1 MSLLHT
7 IASFVVALGL
17 LIVVHE
23 LGHYVV
29 ARWCGV
35 KVLRFSVGFGRALFA
50 RRLGP
55 DQTEWV
61 IAAVPLGGYVK
72 MVDEREGDVA
82 PDDLPRAFNRQSV
95 WKRFAIVVAG
105 PVANFL
111 LAIALY
117 WCLFMSGVQEAKPIV
132 AAPEAGT
139 VAAQAGLQAGDTI
152 RAINDEPVAGWQ
164 DVRWRLLQLALDR
177 KPARI
182 EVADGR
188 GAIDWRTL
196 DLSRVA
202 ADEVEGDLLAKLGMR
217 LYRPELPPVIGKVIA
232 GGVAARTGLAA
243 GDRVIAVNGER
254 IPSWEA
260 LVAKVRASPGRAL
273 VLDVERGDATRGSTT
288 RRFELVPEGATQG
301 TETIGRIGAA
311 PQVDEAALKAYY
323 FEIRYGPVEAAAKA
337 VARTWEMS
345 IFSLRMLGKMIVGEV
360 SWRNLSGPVTIA
372 DYAGQ
377 SASLGLAPYLAF
389 LALISIS
396 LGVLNLLPIPLLD
409 GGHLMY
415 YTIEVLKG
423 SPVSERV
430 MEIGQR
436 AGLAVLLFLMAFAF
450 YNDINRLLTG

>member
-23 LGHYVV
+23 LGHYIV

-82 PDDLPRAFNRQSV
+82 PGDLPRAFNRQSV
-95 WKRFAIVVAG
+95 WRRFAIVVAG

-117 WCLFMSGVQEAKPIV
+117 WFLFMSGVQEAKPIV

-139 VAAQAGLQAGDTI
+139 VAAQAGLRAGDTI

-177 KPARI
+177 KQARI

-202 ADEVEGDLLAKLGMR
+202 ADEVEGDLLAKLGLR
-217 LYRPELPPVIGKVIA
+217 LYRPELPPVIGQVIA
-232 GGVAARTGLAA
+232 GSVAARAGLAA
-243 GDRVIAVNGER
+243 GDRVMAVSGER
-254 IPSWEA
+254 VPSWEA

-273 VLDVERGDATRGSTT
+273 VLEVEREGAT
-288 RRFELVPEGATQG
+288 RRFEVVPEGVTQG
-301 TETIGRIGAA
+301 AETIGRIGAA
-311 PQVDEAALKAYY
+311 PRVDQAALKAYY
-323 FEIRYGPVEAAAKA
+323 FEIRYGPVEAATKA

-345 IFSLRMLGKMIVGEV
+345 IFSLRMLGKMLLGEV

>member
-1 MSLLHT
+1 
-7 IASFVVALGL
+7 
-17 LIVVHE
+17 
-23 LGHYVV
+23 
-29 ARWCGV
+29 
-35 KVLRFSVGFGRALFA
+35 
-50 RRLGP
+50 
-55 DQTEWV
+55 
-61 IAAVPLGGYVK
+61 
-72 MVDEREGDVA
+72 VA
-82 PDDLPRAFNRQSV
+82 PGDLPRAFNRQSV
-95 WKRFAIVVAG
+95 WRRFAIVVAG

-117 WCLFMSGVQEAKPIV
+117 WFLFMSGVQEAKPIV

-139 VAAQAGLQAGDTI
+139 VAAQAGLRAGDTI

-177 KPARI
+177 KQARI

-217 LYRPELPPVIGKVIA
+217 LYRPELPPVIGQVIA

-243 GDRVIAVNGER
+243 GDRVMAVNGER
-254 IPSWEA
+254 VPSWEA

-273 VLDVERGDATRGSTT
+273 VLEVEREGAT
-288 RRFELVPEGATQG
+288 RRFEVVPEGATQG
-301 TETIGRIGAA
+301 AETIGRIGAA
-311 PQVDEAALKAYY
+311 PRVDQAALKAYY
-323 FEIRYGPVEAAAKA
+323 FEIHYGPVEAATKA

-345 IFSLRMLGKMIVGEV
+345 VFSLRMLGKMLLGEV

>member
-1 MSLLHT
+1 
-7 IASFVVALGL
+7 
-17 LIVVHE
+17 
-23 LGHYVV
+23 
-29 ARWCGV
+29 
-35 KVLRFSVGFGRALFA
+35 
-50 RRLGP
+50 
-55 DQTEWV
+55 
-61 IAAVPLGGYVK
+61 
-72 MVDEREGDVA
+72 
-82 PDDLPRAFNRQSV
+82 
-95 WKRFAIVVAG
+95 
-105 PVANFL
+105 
-111 LAIALY
+111 
-117 WCLFMSGVQEAKPIV
+117 
-132 AAPEAGT
+132 
-139 VAAQAGLQAGDTI
+139 
-152 RAINDEPVAGWQ
+152 
-164 DVRWRLLQLALDR
+164 
-177 KPARI
+177 
-182 EVADGR
+182 
-188 GAIDWRTL
+188 
-196 DLSRVA
+196 
-202 ADEVEGDLLAKLGMR
+202 
-217 LYRPELPPVIGKVIA
+217 VIA

>member
-7 IASFVVALGL
+7 VASFVVALGV

-23 LGHYVV
+23 LGHYLV
-29 ARWCGV
+29 ARWCNV
-35 KVLRFSVGFGRALFA
+35 KILRFSVGFGRALIT
-50 RRLGP
+50 RRLGA
-55 DQTEWV
+55 DRTEWV

-72 MVDEREGDVA
+72 MVDEREGDVPPA
-82 PDDLPRAFNRQSV
+82 DLPRAFNRQSV
-95 WKRFAIVVAG
+95 GRRFAIVIAG
-105 PVANFL
+105 PTANFL

-117 WCLFMSGVQEAKPIV
+117 WALFMSGVQEAKPIV

-139 VAAQAGLQAGDTI
+139 VAAQAGVRAGDTI
-152 RAINDEPVAGWQ
+152 RRINDEEVASWQ
-164 DVRWRLLQLALDR
+164 EVRWRLLQLALDR
-177 KPARI
+177 KAARL
-182 EVADGR
+182 EVAGAR

-202 ADEVEGDLLAKLGMR
+202 TDEVEGDLLAKLGLR
-217 LYRPELPPVIGKVIA
+217 LYRPELAAVMGTIVP
-232 GGVAARTGLAA
+232 GGVAERAGLAA
-243 GDRVIAVNGER
+243 GDRILAANGE
-254 IPSWEA
+254 PVKTWDT
-260 LVAKVRASPGRAL
+260 LVAKVRASAGRPLSLEFDRA
-273 VLDVERGDATRGSTT
+273 GTT
-288 RRFELVPEGATQG
+288 RRIELVPEAVKQG
-301 TETIGRIGAA
+301 GETIGRIGAA
-311 PQVDEAALKAYY
+311 PYVDPQSLKEYY
-323 FEIRYGPVEAAAKA
+323 FDARYGPFEAAVKA
-337 VARTWEMS
+337 VAKTWEMS
-345 IFSLRMLGKMIVGEV
+345 VFSLRMLGKMIIGEV

-415 YTIEVLKG
+415 YSIEILKG
-423 SPVSERV
+423 SPVSERA
-430 MEIGQR
+430 MELGQR

>member
-35 KVLRFSVGFGRALFA
+35 KVLRFSVGFGRALA
-50 RRLGP
+50 IRRFGP
-55 DQTEWV
+55 DRTEWV

-72 MVDEREGDVA
+72 MVDEREGDVEPA
-82 PDDLPRAFNRQSV
+82 DLPRAFNRQSV

-117 WCLFMSGVQEAKPIV
+117 WCLFMSGVQEAKPIL
-132 AAPEAGT
+132 AAPDAGT
-139 VAAQAGLQAGDTI
+139 VAAQAGLRAGDTI
-152 RAINDEPVAGWQ
+152 RAINDEPVTGWQ

-177 KPARI
+177 KQARI
-182 EVADGR
+182 EVADAR

-196 DLSRVA
+196 DLSRTA

-232 GGVAARTGLAA
+232 GGVAARAGLAA
-243 GDRVIAVNGER
+243 GDRVIAVNGE
-254 IPSWEA
+254 PTASWEA
-260 LVAKVRASPGRAL
+260 LVAKIRASPGRAL
-273 VLDVERGDATRGSTT
+273 VLEIERAGATR
-288 RRFELVPEGATQG
+288 RIELAPEAATQG

-311 PQVDEAALKAYY
+311 PQVDEGALKAYY
-323 FEIRYGPVEAAAKA
+323 FEVRYGPVDAAAKA

-345 IFSLRMLGKMIVGEV
+345 VFSLRMLGKMVVGEV

-423 SPVSERV
+423 SPVSERA

>member
-23 LGHYVV
+23 LGHYIV

-50 RRLGP
+50 RRFGS

-72 MVDEREGDVA
+72 MVDEREGDVQA
-82 PDDLPRAFNRQSV
+82 DDLPRAFNRQSV

-117 WCLFMSGVQEAKPIV
+117 WILFMSGVQEAKPIV
-132 AAPEAGT
+132 AAPEPGT
-139 VAAQAGLQAGDTI
+139 VAAQAGLRAGDTI

-177 KPARI
+177 KQARI

-232 GGVAARTGLAA
+232 GGVAARAGLAA
-243 GDRVIAVNGER
+243 GDRVTAVNGER
-254 IPSWEA
+254 VTSWEA

-273 VLDVERGDATRGSTT
+273 VLDVERGDAA

-311 PQVDEAALKAYY
+311 PEVDQAALKAYY
-323 FEIRYGPVEAAAKA
+323 FEIRYGPLEAATKA

-345 IFSLRMLGKMIVGEV
+345 IFSLRMLGKMIIGEV

-415 YTIEVLKG
+415 YAIEVLKG

>member
-55 DQTEWV
+55 DKTEWV

-82 PDDLPRAFNRQSV
+82 PADLPRAFNRQSV
-95 WKRFAIVVAG
+95 WRRFAIVVAG
-105 PVANFL
+105 PAANFL

-117 WCLFMSGVQEAKPIV
+117 WFLFMSGVQEAKPIV
-132 AAPEAGT
+132 AAPETGS
-139 VAAQAGLQAGDTI
+139 VAAQAGLRAGDTI
-152 RAINDEPVAGWQ
+152 RAINDEPVTGWQ

-177 KPARI
+177 KPARV
-182 EVADGR
+182 EVADAR

-217 LYRPELPPVIGKVIA
+217 LYRPALPPVIGKVIA
-232 GGVAARTGLAA
+232 GGVAARVGLEA
-243 GDRVIAVNGER
+243 GDRVTVVNGER
-254 IPSWEA
+254 VETWDA
-260 LVAKVRASPGRAL
+260 RVAKVRANPGPARVLETERAG
-273 VLDVERGDATRGSTT
+273 VV
-288 RRFELVPEGATQG
+288 RRVELVPESATQG
-301 TETIGRIGAA
+301 AETIGRIGAA
-311 PQVDEAALKAYY
+311 PEVDQAALKAYY
-323 FEIRYGPVEAAAKA
+323 FEIRYGPAEAAAKA

-415 YTIEVLKG
+415 YTIEVFKG